1 MKTTLLGKAF
11 LLTSLASFAHAA
23 ETNPL
28 IEAAKETP
36 GKSLQAAIA
45 AQASNANKMT
55 VNANLTENSNQQAS
69 TVATE
74 LALSRIGVSEDVT
87 AETTELF
94 GEKVDLNTGAVSFS
108 QTDISLPG
116 NFPIDVGVTRVHRSS
131 MYSESQLIQFADWQ
145 LDIPSITT
153 TVVDGIA
160 RNNTW
165 TNGKACS
172 GPLNPGSVD
181 IYGDGFIVANQY
193 WSADT
198 ISVPGVGS
206 ERLLEP
212 TTPTAGVTRVAKNWK
227 IQCVTVGNQE
237 QFKATS
243 PQGVTYTFGKL
254 RLVRAEDIV
263 LSTTDRETGATLT
276 RPVARYNA
284 FMQVT
289 EIRDRFN
296 NTVTYNYS
304 SPDQLDSIVASD
316 GRQINFVYELGS
328 ERKRVKSIT
337 ANGKTWNYFYRVSSS
352 PKWVNGIAYN
362 VDIMHKVVL
371 PDGREWVYEDEFVP
385 TSALDA
391 RWVKYSYGD
400 SQQDDIQCTF
410 SPSGDASN
418 AHGIPH
424 IHRMTHPSGLTAEF
438 ELQPALF
445 GRTQLPHKFQS
456 TKNRINKFP
465 RCFANLSIKRKTL
478 SGKGVPALSW
488 NYSYSQNPGQY
499 VDGAGDFGPAPAPL
513 SGIPVVPSGYN
524 AMDLR
529 STSVVAPDGSKTI
542 HVFDRRY
549 NYSQDQEVATFQY
562 DTDGTTLLQRTEHK
576 YVLANQVGIADLT
589 SHTYSGS
596 RLITTAES
604 FENEAQHNSFVN
616 KSQTQIHRYV
626 NGVATDSYT
635 TQYSSYNNYGVPLI
649 TKEFNNVNGKVRY
662 TRDSYQHDLT
672 NWVLN
677 LPTDKE
683 LSSNGTAYTSV
694 RSTSYYSPTH
704 ASKSLP
710 YQEFSSGLLQ
720 ATNTYLA
727 DGNLSLKT
735 FNATNRWV
743 QYSNYKRGKPQLIKV
758 PTRYSATCTDPSMCF
773 QSVSATVNNDG
784 NISWVRDFNNNE
796 TYYGY
801 DPIGRLTSINPVDSR
816 WADTSISYDVDYSG
830 DASMVQNV
838 SRGNFRKSVTLDG
851 LYRAILSKEWDVTDE
866 ANTVRYTRQE
876 FNAYGKPTFASQPSR
891 SAFENL
897 GSSTAYDGLQRV
909 SQQTNTA
916 NGDISFD
923 YLAGNVVQSTNGR
936 NYQTNT
942 QYLAYGS
949 PEQELA
955 IFISQPESVDTSISY
970 NLFGNPV
977 SITQG
982 GVVESRVY
990 DSAQRLCLQKRPET
1004 GIKAL
1009 QYNNL
1014 GQITGYA
1021 EGLTGNGSSCS
1032 DYTTNTNAWVAI
1044 AYDNHGVERGK
1055 TFADGSPAVTNTL
1068 DAQGNLLTLAAGN
1081 STWTYTY
1088 NSKNLVESELLNVA
1102 GVNFVLNPEYD
1113 SLGNLASLQYN
1124 NQLTASYAPNAL
1136 GQPMQLTD
1144 GFATLAS
1151 QVQYHP
1157 DGKLKS
1163 FNYGNG
1169 LRFNQSLDTENR
1181 PYERAVLQSQSYRVA
1196 QRYGYDANN
1205 NIEAITDLVASN
1217 RSVNMQYDGL
1227 DRLDNATG
1235 AWGYG
1240 SFDYDVLGNLTAK
1253 TVGSTTSYYNYN
1265 TTTNRLSSVTGGY
1278 NFSYDDRGNVSNN
1291 GKRAFTFNRANQL
1304 VGSGNVSYVYD
1315 GYNRRVRQQTAA
1327 GTNYS
1332 LYNSGGQLMLRQNPA
1347 AMRTFALYL
1356 GKDLIAERDIST
1368 TANTVRYQ
1376 HTDVL
1381 GSVIAESNSAGAI
1394 TSSSVYQPFGER
1406 VGGQKVGVGFT
1417 GHLEDP
1423 DIELTYM
1430 QQRYYDPVI
1439 GRFYSNDPVGFG
1451 ADNPMMF
1458 NRYAY
1463 ANNNPYKYVDPDGNA
1478 PEIKISLPTE
1488 TGKVTSNFNPKRV
1501 HPVTNEVKNH
1511 RGTDFEAPINTAIFS
1526 TEKGTV
1532 LSMES
1537 DTKFGGGNQIWI
1549 QNESGSISGYSHT
1562 GSIKGMQV
1570 GDSVESGQKIGIS
1583 DGSGKHSGP
1592 HLHYTYI
1599 PGTVTNPATMN
1610 GTRSDP
1616 VKTQLKGMVRVSGRI
1631 QSKKFEKGS

>member
-23 ETNPL
+23 GTNPL

-36 GKSLQAAIA
+36 GKALHEAIA
-45 AQASNANKMT
+45 VKAANASKSASS
-55 VNANLTENSNQQAS
+55 ANLSQSPNQPAGS
-69 TVATE
+69 VATE
-74 LALSRIGVSEDVT
+74 LALSRIGVSEEVT

-108 QTDISLPG
+108 HTDISIPG
-116 NFPIDVGVTRVHRSS
+116 NFAIDVGVTRVRRGSIN
-131 MYSESQLIQFADWQ
+131 SEGQLIHFADWQ

-153 TVVDGIA
+153 SVVSGTPL
-160 RNNTW
+160 NNTW

-172 GPLNPGSVD
+172 GPLNPGSVSVE
-181 IYGDGFIVANQY
+181 GDGFIVANQY
-193 WSADT
+193 WSGDT

-206 ERLLEP
+206 EQLLEP
-212 TTPTAGVTRVAKNWK
+212 STPTAGVTRVAKNWK

-254 RLVRAEDIV
+254 RLVPAEELT
-263 LSTTDRETGATLT
+263 LSVNDKETGASTT
-276 RPVARYNA
+276 IKVPRYTA

-316 GRQINFVYELGS
+316 GRQINFNYELGS
-328 ERKRVKSIT
+328 ERKLIKSIT
-337 ANGKTWNYFYRVSSS
+337 ANGKTWQYLYKLSAT
-352 PKWVNGIAYN
+352 PKMINGLLYN
-362 VDIMHKVVL
+362 VDILHKVVL
-371 PDGREWVYEDEFVP
+371 PDGREWVYDDDYVATGSLE
-385 TSALDA
+385 S
-391 RWVKYSYGD
+391 RWVINSYGD

-410 SPSGDASN
+410 SPSGDAN
-418 AHGIPH
+418 TNFGYTHVN
-424 IHRMTHPSGLTAEF
+424 RMTHPSGLTAEF
-438 ELQPALF
+438 ELQGVIF
-445 GRTQLPHKFQS
+445 GRSQVPHKFQS
-456 TKNRINKFP
+456 TKNRINKYS

-478 SGKGVPALSW
+478 SGKGVPALTW

-513 SGIPVVPSGYN
+513 TGIPVVPAGYN

-529 STSVVAPDGSKTI
+529 STSVVAPDGSKTT

-562 DTDGTTLLQRTEHK
+562 DTDGSTLLQRAEHK
-576 YVLANQVGIADLT
+576 YVVANTVGASNLT
-589 SHTYSGS
+589 SHFFNGS

-616 KSQTQIHRYV
+616 KSETQIYRYV
-626 NGVATDSYT
+626 NGVVTDSYT
-635 TQYSSYNNYGVPLI
+635 TQYSNYNNYGVPLI

-677 LPTDKE
+677 LPTSKE
-683 LSSNGTAYTSV
+683 LSTNGTTYTSV
-694 RSTSYYSPTH
+694 QSTSYYSPMH

-710 YQEFSSGLLQ
+710 YQEFAYGLLQ

-727 DGNLSLKT
+727 DGNLSQKT
-735 FNATNRWV
+735 FNAANRWV

-758 PTRYSATCTDPSMCF
+758 PTRYSATCTDPSICF

-784 NISWVRDFNNNE
+784 TISWVRDFNNNE
-796 TYYGY
+796 TNYGY
-801 DPIGRLTSINPVDSR
+801 DAIGRLTSINPLDSR
-816 WADTSISYDVDYSG
+816 WADTSISYDIDYSNN
-830 DASMVQNV
+830 ASMVQNII
-838 SRGNFRKSVTLDG
+838 RGNFRKSVTLDG
-851 LYRAILSKEWDVTDE
+851 LFRPILSKEWDFTDE
-866 ANTVRYTRQE
+866 ANTARYSRQE
-876 FNAYGKPTFASQPSR
+876 FNAYGKPIFTSQPSR
-891 SAFENL
+891 TAFENL
-897 GSSTAYDGLQRV
+897 GSSTVYDGLQRV

-955 IFISQPESVDTSISY
+955 MLISQPESVDTSISY

-1004 GIKAL
+1004 GIKAV

-1014 GQITGYA
+1014 GQITGFA

-1088 NSKNLVESELLNVA
+1088 NSKHLVESELLNVA
-1102 GVNFVLNPEYD
+1102 GANFVLNPEYD

-1136 GQPMQLTD
+1136 GQPMQLRD
-1144 GFATLAS
+1144 GFTTLAS

-1169 LRFNQSLDTENR
+1169 LRFNQYLDTENR

-1217 RSVNMQYDGL
+1217 RSVSMQYDGL
-1227 DRLDNATG
+1227 DRLDSATG

-1278 NFSYDDRGNVSNN
+1278 NFSYDDRGNVSHN

-1332 LYNSGGQLMLRQNPA
+1332 LYNSGGQLMLRQNAA

-1356 GKDLIAERDIST
+1356 GKDLIAERDISAT
-1368 TANTVRYQ
+1368 TNTLRYQ

-1381 GSVIAESNSAGAI
+1381 GSVIAESNSAGNI

-1439 GRFYSNDPVGFG
+1439 GRFYSNDPVDSGEYLRKGMLSAGFG
-1451 ADNPMMF
+1451 
-1458 NRYAY
+1458 RYTY
-1463 ANNNPYKYVDPDGNA
+1463 ANNNPYKFIDPDGR
-1478 PEIKISLPTE
+1478 E
-1488 TGKVTSNFNPKRV
+1488 
-1501 HPVTNEVKNH
+1501 
-1511 RGTDFEAPINTAIFS
+1511 
-1526 TEKGTV
+1526 
-1532 LSMES
+1532 
-1537 DTKFGGGNQIWI
+1537 
-1549 QNESGSISGYSHT
+1549 
-1562 GSIKGMQV
+1562 
-1570 GDSVESGQKIGIS
+1570 
-1583 DGSGKHSGP
+1583 
-1592 HLHYTYI
+1592 
-1599 PGTVTNPATMN
+1599 VTNPEKKKVDSKTMETLNKLDEATPGVNYTITSGERTVQENKDAGGAPGSHHLEEQGATAVDVNVSITTEAAAGTSTTTIAEAASDAGFSGIIIYTKASGTSKNPN
-1610 GTRSDP
+1610 GGRLHLDRRE
-1616 VKTQLKGMVRVSGRI
+1616 KKYHAEAQKGGTY
-1631 QSKKFEKGS
+1631 KETKFD